1 MRVKRI
7 ALALAAIALA
17 PTAFADSISG
27 LKNTGAGFAVDAQD
41 TNYALSVIAGST
53 TGLGAYG
60 YVADNLSWPDGGPWV
75 GSGSASKWLTPTVNE
90 NQNFDPS
97 SPGSYSWTLSFD
109 LTGFS
114 QSTASFSARWATD
127 NSGVVKLNGTQI
139 GTSST
144 FSSWSS
150 FAANSGFNSG
160 ANTLEF
166 VVTNLAAASGNPTG
180 LRVEFLSSTVAAV
193 PEPETY
199 AMLLAGL
206 GLMGTIARRR
216 KQK

>member
-1 MRVKRI
+1 MRSKRI

-27 LKNTGAGFAVDAQD
+27 LKNTGAGFAVDTLD

-53 TGLGAYG
+53 TGLGGYG
-60 YVADNLSWPDGGPWV
+60 YVADNLDWPDGGPWIA
-75 GSGSASKWLTPTVNE
+75 SGTASKWLTPTVNE
-90 NQNFDPS
+90 GQSFDPS
-97 SPGSYSWTLSFD
+97 SSGGYSWTLSFD
-109 LTGFS
+109 LTGFN
-114 QSTASFSARWATD
+114 QSTASFSAQWATD
-127 NSGVVKLNGTQI
+127 NSGVVKLNGAQI
-139 GTSST
+139 GTSSS

-150 FAANSGFNSG
+150 FAASSGFNSG
-160 ANTLEF
+160 VNTLEF
-166 VVTNLAAASGNPTG
+166 VVTNLASSSGNPTG